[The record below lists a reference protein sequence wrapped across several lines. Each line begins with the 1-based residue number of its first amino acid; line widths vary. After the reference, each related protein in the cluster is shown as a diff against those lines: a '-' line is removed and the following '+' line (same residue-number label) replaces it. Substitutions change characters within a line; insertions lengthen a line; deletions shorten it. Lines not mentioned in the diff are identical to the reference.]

1 MSEGLFGD
9 VGKQKLNI
17 SEKNGSKWL
26 TAIFFSQ
33 HCSLVCVYNIYIAS
47 IKNDNS
53 IDIF

>member
-26 TAIFFSQ
+26 TASFISQ
-33 HCSLVCVYNIYIAS
+33 HCSLVCVCVCVLYIYIYS
-47 IKNDNS
+47 IY
-53 IDIF
+53 